1 MLIVKSRSGCYV
13 PINGEEA
20 ILFPRPF
27 RTQVPVLLHCHSLNH
42 WHSLHESWL
51 SATCPHPNPR
61 EEGEEPKSV
70 SFFTEMCWKPSLL
83 FITHWLHEGAKEPAK
98 NVISSWDSLKKRKQH
113 VSWVKFWHLCQGTH
127 EVIFPFYGP
136 HEVLHCFYCPR
147 KDRNER
153 SLCFLCTPQWDSHML
168 LEMFYLMQ
176 RDVPFNYKNIQ
187 VLFMYFIN
195 CFGPNSY
202 AINVPFQQLNIH
214 FSSYIWISNCS
225 LH

>member
-98 NVISSWDSLKKRKQH
+98 NVISSWDSLKKKKAECIVGKILTSLSRDTWGDFSLLWSSLGITLFLLSQ
-113 VSWVKFWHLCQGTH
+113 
-127 EVIFPFYGP
+127 
-136 HEVLHCFYCPR
+136 
-147 KDRNER
+147 ER
-153 SLCFLCTPQWDSHML
+153 QKWKESL
-168 LEMFYLMQ
+168 
-176 RDVPFNYKNIQ
+176 
-187 VLFMYFIN
+187 LFMY
-195 CFGPNSY
+195 STVRQSH
-202 AINVPFQQLNIH
+202 ASWNVLPH
-214 FSSYIWISNCS
+214 AKRCS
-225 LH
+225 F